1 MSESEKVETREDELS
16 SPPEESIEAGEKELS
31 KTPSP
36 KPDSDALSP
45 PLITMHNDPVK
56 GRRRVGDFKPKNT
69 GQAAASA
76 VLSPTATTPTPGKKT
91 TLLSNEVRK
100 EMAKQAKA
108 TKDERRA
115 QLDSRHKYLISKL
128 ADGIGLG
135 ETEVEDSIVSDDKFN
150 MIEEFFAPNGTKKL
164 LFFYQE
170 VTQEVNFGM
179 LECSGGNLL
188 HSLGNLLSQIMVPA
202 LKSQE
207 NWGAVKDGLTYV
219 QIQEFLSSV
228 DKFVSSL
235 SSARQNMEGRFE
247 LQTVDMGYNL
257 DNLQNPSDY
266 MIAAGNSEMVE
277 KLEGVLLL
285 WAKQIEQVLTESE
298 QIRKEADDIGPSAE
312 LEHWKKSDN
321 FQQANMMEHIPSLI
335 NGIRMIHS
343 ISQYY
348 NTSERMTS
356 LFVKITNQM
365 ISTCRAYLC
374 QGVSKIWDHDRNE
387 LLKKIQ
393 ECINLNKEYQ
403 QCFHH
408 VREKLRENPSDKQF
422 EFSEN
427 YIFGKFDT
435 FCKRLEKLADVIN
448 TIENL
453 SDLQNVK
460 IEGVEKIYLRF
471 QTIVTNTKSK
481 TYDILDHR
489 KQEFDNDYTEF
500 RYQINGLYQA
510 LQTFVDSWFEQPL
523 SMERMLD
530 HLAKFEQIAG
540 EQLDMT
546 DKYLVVLQHYGK
558 DLDLV
563 RKLYQKQKD
572 NPPTPRNIPPHYGK
586 DLDLV
591 RKLYQKQKD
600 NPPTP
605 RNIPPV
611 PEMKKIIRNYNKMA
625 AVLLEFLLLYHRG
638 WCWAAELGRQG
649 LSASLLVRHPES
661 KELYV
666 NFDPVVLEVLYEA
679 KYLYKMGYEVP
690 EVVLNMC
697 SNEDKIKEQQINPQR
712 ALLSVACIPTT
723 VIRTT
728 GYQHRLQEML
738 QDYESAVNKI
748 PAMTKPLMQ
757 QFVGRVEEA
766 LSPGLTMLS
775 WTSLNIERFIGNV
788 YSTLTELEQTVKEA
802 SDTLDCRIEHILL
815 AMSSTPL
822 VVLPEEEPTDVYAFH
837 EMTQSVVTL
846 AADTSIIRSQQ
857 VERSM
862 HELIEDL
869 KNKMKTAEK
878 VNLQDSYQCLHPD
891 TKQKTRC
898 QECLPCCFYNMMG
911 QVCQKNTDALVK
923 STKLSVDAL
932 KRRLHVVSSKYQAAV
947 QPIKT
952 SNQAPLFKAAI
963 QLAIPNVLMRPSLD
977 EIQAVL
983 NKTVN
988 TILSMAKD
996 IPLWNFS
1003 HLHHKQLQTEQN
1015 SARDAGDDGKMT
1027 KQVVLKPLDKQL
1039 SEHKDIIKVVVQLSS
1054 IISSLKADAIDVLEN
1069 FSSFS
1074 NLWTQDPDDQVKEF
1088 LETNPLLPEFNAQIT
1103 SYTKLEDQIRELP
1116 SVCTMGSVQCDI
1128 EPLKLALT
1136 QECRN
1141 WKRAFGTALN
1151 KKSSTDMDEI
1161 ISFID
1166 GLSKRLN
1173 RPIVDLDDVRG
1184 AMAALKEYRDAEIRI
1199 DMTIG
1204 PIEESY
1210 ALLNKHELLFH
1221 DGNTEKVDGLAYAWK
1236 NLNAQVLQTQ
1246 NFLVKVQPEMKS
1258 DLLAGVQTF
1267 QTNVQVLYSDYDER
1281 GPGVEGISPQ
1291 EASDRLQTF
1300 QAHFDEL
1307 WSKYITYS
1315 GGEELFGLSVK
1326 EYPDLQRIKRELSLL
1341 QKLYGLY
1348 NSVIDSVN
1356 GYNDIL
1362 WCDLD
1367 IEKINNELMDF
1378 QNRFAMMARHWERLS
1393 QTTGHSFDVESENF
1407 TLKNIMETSLL
1418 TYKEDIEDIC
1428 ISAVK
1433 EKDIEAKL
1441 KSVIDEWSSH
1451 MFTFAPFKTR
1461 GELLLKGSDTTEKVA
1476 LMEDSLMVLASLM
1489 SNRYNA
1495 PFKPTI
1501 QQWVQKL
1508 SNTTEI
1514 IENWL
1519 TVQNLW
1525 IYLEAVFVGGD
1536 IAKQLPQEAKRFQ
1549 NIDKSWQK
1557 IIQRA
1562 HETPNIVHCCVGDET
1577 LAQLLP
1583 HLLEQ
1588 LEMCQKSLTGYL
1600 EKKRLMFP
1608 RFFFVSDPALLE
1620 ILGQASDSHTI
1631 QAHLLSLF
1639 DNVHRV
1645 GFHEKNYDQ
1654 ILNFQSQEG
1663 ETVDLME
1670 PVLAQGNM
1678 EAWLGQLLGG
1688 VKKTIHNIIK
1698 QAWLAISDPGFK
1710 LYEFQSMFPA
1720 QIGLLGIQMVWT
1732 RDSEEALGIT
1742 KNDKKDMTTRDL
1754 TKIERTKYETLI
1766 TVHVHQKDIFDDL
1779 VRMNIKSTLDFEWQK
1794 QSRFYFIEDTDK
1806 CVIQITDVEFN
1817 YCNEYLGCTD
1827 RLVITPLT
1835 DRCYITLSQALWMSM
1850 GGTPAG
1856 PAGTG
1861 KTETTK
1867 DMGRC
1872 LGKYVVVFN
1881 CSDQMDYRG
1890 LGRIYKGLAQ
1900 AGAWG
1905 CFDEFNRI
1913 ELPVLSV
1920 AAQQI
1925 YIVLQCKKNVHYDFG
1940 LRNILSVLRTLGA
1953 VKRSNPNEPEK
1964 TVVMR
1969 VLRDMNI
1976 SKLVDEDEPLFM
1988 SLINDLFPG
1997 ITLDKAG
2004 YPELEAAIQKQ
2015 TEEAGLIHHPPW
2027 ILKLIQLYETQR
2039 VRHGSAYRYHPC
2051 ADSGEAKMNTRY
2063 PPKRLPLAARFFTL
2077 CRLTVQPP
2085 QSYSVRGQRS
2095 SGQLTGKPAGAQ
2107 PDYRGRWCEKEMRM
2121 NPKAITASQ
2130 MFGTLDVATNDWTDG
2145 IFSTLWR
2152 KTLKAKK
2159 GEHIWIVLDG
2169 PVDAIWIENLNSV
2182 LDDNKTLTLANGD
2195 RIPMGPNCKI
2205 VFEPHNIDNASPAT
2219 VSRNGMV
2226 FMSSSVLNWMPIL
2239 KAWLQNLP
2247 ASLSEI
2253 LWNCFDSVFQVSH
2266 YPMKQKNHI

>member
-1 MSESEKVETREDELS
+1 MSESEKVETGEDELS

-36 KPDSDALSP
+36 NPDSDALSP

-76 VLSPTATTPTPGKKT
+76 VLSPTGTTPTPGKKT

-170 VTQEVNFGM
+170 V
-179 LECSGGNLL
+179 
-188 HSLGNLLSQIMVPA
+188 SQ
-202 LKSQE
+202 
-207 NWGAVKDGLTYV
+207 NWGAVKDGLKNV

-312 LEHWKKSDN
+312 LEHWKKRMTIFNSLLDEIKSSHVKRVVGTLQVAKSRVLKHWKKLNGNITDAANEAKDN
-321 FQQANMMEHIPSLI
+321 VKYLYTLEKFFGPLGKCSPANMVEHIPSLI

-387 LLKKIQ
+387 LLKKIK

-481 TYDILDHR
+481 TYDVLDHR

-523 SMERMLD
+523 STERMLD
-530 HLAKFEQIAG
+530 LLAKFEQIAG

-546 DKYLVVLQHYGK
+546 DKYLVVLQ
-558 DLDLV
+558 
-563 RKLYQKQKD
+563 R
-572 NPPTPRNIPPHYGK
+572 YGK

-625 AVLLEFLLLYHRG
+625 AVLLEFELLYHRG
-638 WCWAAELGRQG
+638 WCRAAELGRQG

-748 PAMTKPLMQ
+748 PAMIKPLMQ

-822 VVLPEEEPTDVYAFH
+822 VDLPEEEPTDVYTFY

-846 AADTSIIRSQQ
+846 AADTLFITLTELEQTVKEASDTLDCRIEHILLAMSSTPLVDLPEEEPTDVYTFYEMTQSVVTLAADTLFIQSQQ

-963 QLAIPNVLMRPSLD
+963 QLAIPNVVMRPSLD

-1088 LETNPLLPEFNAQIT
+1088 LETNPLLSEFNAQIT
-1103 SYTKLEDQIRELP
+1103 SYTKLEDQISELP
-1116 SVCTMGSVQCDI
+1116 SVCTVGSVQCDI

-1199 DMTIG
+1199 DMIIG

-1210 ALLNKHELLFH
+1210 ALLNKHDLLFH

-1236 NLNAQVLQTQ
+1236 NLNTQVLQTQ

-1326 EYPDLQRIKRELSLL
+1326 GVKPRSRIL
-1341 QKLYGLY
+1341 
-1348 NSVIDSVN
+1348 
-1356 GYNDIL
+1356 
-1362 WCDLD
+1362 C
-1367 IEKINNELMDF
+1367 
-1378 QNRFAMMARHWERLS
+1378 
-1393 QTTGHSFDVESENF
+1393 
-1407 TLKNIMETSLL
+1407 
-1418 TYKEDIEDIC
+1418 
-1428 ISAVK
+1428 
-1433 EKDIEAKL
+1433 
-1441 KSVIDEWSSH
+1441 
-1451 MFTFAPFKTR
+1451 
-1461 GELLLKGSDTTEKVA
+1461 
-1476 LMEDSLMVLASLM
+1476 
-1489 SNRYNA
+1489 
-1495 PFKPTI
+1495 
-1501 QQWVQKL
+1501 
-1508 SNTTEI
+1508 
-1514 IENWL
+1514 
-1519 TVQNLW
+1519 
-1525 IYLEAVFVGGD
+1525 
-1536 IAKQLPQEAKRFQ
+1536 
-1549 NIDKSWQK
+1549 
-1557 IIQRA
+1557 
-1562 HETPNIVHCCVGDET
+1562 GDE
-1577 LAQLLP
+1577 
-1583 HLLEQ
+1583 
-1588 LEMCQKSLTGYL
+1588 
-1600 EKKRLMFP
+1600 
-1608 RFFFVSDPALLE
+1608 RF
-1620 ILGQASDSHTI
+1620 
-1631 QAHLLSLF
+1631 
-1639 DNVHRV
+1639 R
-1645 GFHEKNYDQ
+1645 
-1654 ILNFQSQEG
+1654 
-1663 ETVDLME
+1663 
-1670 PVLAQGNM
+1670 
-1678 EAWLGQLLGG
+1678 
-1688 VKKTIHNIIK
+1688 
-1698 QAWLAISDPGFK
+1698 
-1710 LYEFQSMFPA
+1710 
-1720 QIGLLGIQMVWT
+1720 
-1732 RDSEEALGIT
+1732 
-1742 KNDKKDMTTRDL
+1742 
-1754 TKIERTKYETLI
+1754 
-1766 TVHVHQKDIFDDL
+1766 
-1779 VRMNIKSTLDFEWQK
+1779 
-1794 QSRFYFIEDTDK
+1794 
-1806 CVIQITDVEFN
+1806 
-1817 YCNEYLGCTD
+1817 
-1827 RLVITPLT
+1827 
-1835 DRCYITLSQALWMSM
+1835 
-1850 GGTPAG
+1850 
-1856 PAGTG
+1856 
-1861 KTETTK
+1861 
-1867 DMGRC
+1867 
-1872 LGKYVVVFN
+1872 
-1881 CSDQMDYRG
+1881 
-1890 LGRIYKGLAQ
+1890 
-1900 AGAWG
+1900 
-1905 CFDEFNRI
+1905 
-1913 ELPVLSV
+1913 
-1920 AAQQI
+1920 
-1925 YIVLQCKKNVHYDFG
+1925 
-1940 LRNILSVLRTLGA
+1940 
-1953 VKRSNPNEPEK
+1953 
-1964 TVVMR
+1964 
-1969 VLRDMNI
+1969 
-1976 SKLVDEDEPLFM
+1976 
-1988 SLINDLFPG
+1988 
-1997 ITLDKAG
+1997 
-2004 YPELEAAIQKQ
+2004 
-2015 TEEAGLIHHPPW
+2015 
-2027 ILKLIQLYETQR
+2027 
-2039 VRHGSAYRYHPC
+2039 
-2051 ADSGEAKMNTRY
+2051 
-2063 PPKRLPLAARFFTL
+2063 
-2077 CRLTVQPP
+2077 
-2085 QSYSVRGQRS
+2085 
-2095 SGQLTGKPAGAQ
+2095 
-2107 PDYRGRWCEKEMRM
+2107 
-2121 NPKAITASQ
+2121 
-2130 MFGTLDVATNDWTDG
+2130 GTL
-2145 IFSTLWR
+2145 
-2152 KTLKAKK
+2152 
-2159 GEHIWIVLDG
+2159 E
-2169 PVDAIWIENLNSV
+2169 E
-2182 LDDNKTLTLANGD
+2182 
-2195 RIPMGPNCKI
+2195 
-2205 VFEPHNIDNASPAT
+2205 EPF
-2219 VSRNGMV
+2219 V
-2226 FMSSSVLNWMPIL
+2226 
-2239 KAWLQNLP
+2239 
-2247 ASLSEI
+2247 
-2253 LWNCFDSVFQVSH
+2253 
-2266 YPMKQKNHI
+2266 